1 MSPFEEVLEVSRL
14 TRVSIGKRE
23 NEKRSVTANLCTNL
37 MQFVEAL
44 VNATLHINV
53 HQIYAYLYF
62 YSSQLDL

>member
-1 MSPFEEVLEVSRL
+1 
-14 TRVSIGKRE
+14 
-23 NEKRSVTANLCTNL
+23 